1 MTQPKIPAGY
11 RQDAQGRLVPEST
24 IKQIDLD
31 RDALVTAI
39 LAQAQERSGE
49 LAAFRAAV
57 LDQVDRFV
65 AASAERYKVK
75 LGGKKGNLTLVSF
88 DGRFKVI
95 VAQSETLVFDER
107 LLAAKELIDQCIRG
121 WSEGASTELLALVN
135 DAFRVD
141 QAGKLSSGRILGL
154 RRLDIQDK
162 KWKKA
167 MEAISESV
175 QVASSKRYIRFYV
188 RLEDSE
194 EYAPVSLD
202 VASA

>member
-1 MTQPKIPAGY
+1 
-11 RQDAQGRLVPEST
+11 
-24 IKQIDLD
+24 
-31 RDALVTAI
+31 
-39 LAQAQERSGE
+39 
-49 LAAFRAAV
+49 
-57 LDQVDRFV
+57 
-65 AASAERYKVK
+65 

>member
-1 MTQPKIPAGY
+1 MNIPKIPAGY
-11 RQDAQGRLVPEST
+11 RQDAQGRLVPEES

-49 LAAFRAAV
+49 LAAFRTAV
-57 LDQVDRFV
+57 LEQVDRFV
-65 AASAERYKVK
+65 TASAERYKVK

-141 QAGKLSSGRILGL
+141 QAGKLSTGRILGL
-154 RRLDIQDK
+154 RRLNIEDR

-175 QVASSKRYIRFYV
+175 QVASSKRYIRFYI

-194 EYAPVSLD
+194 EYVPVSLD